1 MADTDGEKPA
11 YPIVTANDSTPYSVV
26 VSDIAF
32 DSDNSQIFYLFKELN
47 PNKPIPVRIFLK
59 ILTFFINSFC
69 FLLFFIDKF
78 LFSYSNFKC

>member
-59 ILTFFINSFC
+59 ILTFF
-69 FLLFFIDKF
+69 
-78 LFSYSNFKC
+78 Y